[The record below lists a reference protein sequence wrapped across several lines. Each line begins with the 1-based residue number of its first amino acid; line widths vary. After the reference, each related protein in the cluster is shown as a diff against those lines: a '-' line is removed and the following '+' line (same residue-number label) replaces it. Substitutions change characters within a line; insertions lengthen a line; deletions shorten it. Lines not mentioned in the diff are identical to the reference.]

1 MARSLSLA
9 AYMALARRAPR
20 DPQIAAP
27 PRPEGE
33 LLWAH
38 APSLAKAAALQQLFE
53 RLEVQR
59 PGICLLLTTAPDV
72 PQPDHLSGSIHWQ
85 PIPEEAVTSLTAF
98 LDHWR
103 PDLCIWTSGY
113 LRPAAIEL
121 AARKGVPLYLIDAEA
136 SALEEARFRWVP
148 DMSRSVLRRF
158 KKIFASDRTAAQRLG
173 RIGIGLSQVSVPG
186 PIQEGHA
193 ALPCDEG
200 ARDKLAQAFSGRPI
214 WLAAMVQMDELGMIS
229 QAHHASMRMAYRQ
242 LLILV
247 PDEISQGADMAAKLR
262 QWGWNVA
269 IWSDGDFPDEAT
281 QILLADT
288 RGEMGLWYRLAPITL
303 MASSLVSGYGGSDP
317 YEPAA
322 LGSAIIYGP
331 NIGRHLPAYNRFANA
346 GAARMVRNADTLA
359 TAISVLSAPDQAA
372 TMARAGWE
380 VSSAG
385 AEVTDALIEMIQD
398 ELDMAGAS

>member
-20 DPQIAAP
+20 ENLSFTAE
-27 PRPEGE
+27 RPEGE

-38 APSLAKAAALQQLFE
+38 APTLSKAAALQQLFE

-59 PGICLLLTTAPDV
+59 PGVHLLLTTAPEL
-72 PQPDHLSGSIHWQ
+72 PQPDHLSASISWQ
-85 PIPEEAVTSLTAF
+85 PIPEESVGSLGRF

-103 PDLCIWTSGY
+103 PNFCLWTSGV

-121 AARKGVPLYLIDAEA
+121 TARAGIPLYLVDAEA
-136 SALEEARFRWVP
+136 TALEEARFRWLP
-148 DMSRSVLRRF
+148 DMSRGVLKRF
-158 KKIFASDRTAAQRLG
+158 KRIFANDRAAAQRLG

-186 PIQEGHA
+186 PIQEGRA
-193 ALPCDEG
+193 ALPCDEA
-200 ARDKLAQAFSGRPI
+200 ARDELASALAGRPI
-214 WLAAMVQMDELGMIS
+214 WLAAMAQMDEIGMIS
-229 QAHHASMRMAYRQ
+229 QAHQASMRMAHRQ
-242 LLILV
+242 LLVLV
-247 PDEISQGADMAAKLR
+247 PDNVEQGPDMAAKLR

-269 IWSDGDFPDEAT
+269 VWSEGDFPDETT
-281 QILLADT
+281 QIILADT

-303 MASSLVSGYGGSDP
+303 MASSLVSGYGGADP

-322 LGSAIIYGP
+322 LGSAILYGP
-331 NIGRHLPAYNRFANA
+331 NVGRHLSAYGRFANA

-359 TAISVLSAPDQAA
+359 SAISILSAPDQAA

-398 ELDMAGAS
+398 ELDSVGVS